1 MKRVLTNLIEQRVYY
16 SSCLIGAY
24 LLMILVELL
33 TSTPHDIFLSLAP
46 ISTLSLGIFFVVG
59 SSLILFTEKIPA
71 FSISK
76 VNILLTNIVLLIAIY
91 KSMSF
96 FLSLG
101 LLLSAFVLYTGSFLR
116 KEKLSL
122 LYLLVIVFSTP
133 RLLTLATSNFQD
145 TALKFHTFNLADT
158 RFNIIIWSVIFATIL
173 SGAVLLLIHNSPIKQ
188 YLERYRKLLTYV
200 ILSLATLY
208 VVYLSVVFVYKVKTF
223 DGSTFDIGLFSQMFH
238 RMSTDLSAITTLE
251 RDRVLSH
258 FAVHISPI
266 FYLML
271 PFYKLFPHVE
281 TLEVLQIWVVFSA
294 VIPLKLLL
302 SKLNLSKLANILTIL
317 WFVLLP
323 VLTTA
328 GGYHLHENCFLVPL
342 IFWVFY
348 FIVNEKKWG
357 ILISTILL
365 LLVKEDA
372 FIYVISIGMYFLSQK
387 RFNLT
392 SKTKQWLI
400 LTEFLLPLLYF
411 TLALLILNTFG
422 EGGMVSRFDAF
433 LLKDE
438 NGILAVFKN
447 LVLHPS
453 FAISHLFMAK
463 KLGYLF
469 LMLAP
474 MCFLPLLQRNWS
486 TYFLALPL
494 VVINLLPDWPYQ
506 YDIGFQYSYGS
517 GALLFIMALLALEDL
532 KLHKHINEK
541 MVISF
546 IFVGII
552 FSGTILH
559 RLTQGWSFNI
569 GYYQQ
574 NKEKFEAIKYGL
586 EILPEDASIV
596 AEGGYTPALRKH
608 QALYDIFYHNQR
620 KADPSIDYVV
630 IPREQKGK
638 NDVYDPLITSYE
650 TLGYKE
656 SKYATKELFILEK
669 PE

>member
-158 RFNIIIWSVIFATIL
+158 RFNIIIWPVIFAGLL
-173 SGAVLLLIHNSPIKQ
+173 SGATLLLIHNSPLKQ
-188 YLERYRKLLTYV
+188 YLERYKKLLTYGV
-200 ILSLATLY
+200 FSIVALY
-208 VVYLSVVFVYKVKTF
+208 IVYLSVVFVYKVKTF

-238 RMSTDLSAITTLE
+238 RMSTDLTAITTLE

-294 VIPLKLLL
+294 VIPLRLLL
-302 SKLNLSKLANILTIL
+302 SKLNLSKLANILTVL

-357 ILISTILL
+357 ILVSTILL

-411 TLALLILNTFG
+411 TLALLILSTFG

-532 KLHKHINEK
+532 KEHKLIKEK

-546 IFVGII
+546 IFVGMI

-559 RLTQGWSFNI
+559 RLTQSWSFNI

-596 AEGGYTPALRKH
+596 TEGGYTPALRKH
-608 QALYDIFYHNQR
+608 RALYDIFYHNQR